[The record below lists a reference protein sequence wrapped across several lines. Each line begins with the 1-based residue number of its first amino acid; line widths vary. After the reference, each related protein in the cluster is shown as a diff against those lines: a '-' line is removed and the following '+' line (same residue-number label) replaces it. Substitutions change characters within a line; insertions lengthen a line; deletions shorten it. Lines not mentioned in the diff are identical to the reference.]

1 MMRGINLASLV
12 RQHPC
17 QLWGRG
23 MLCTTYRVASV
34 YELWYQWRSPSPT
47 LGISPP
53 FGVVYTRSRI
63 FLAFLPPGSRPTSL
77 LHSATRLAFSDLY
90 CTQLIDCLELDS
102 MDKLPCIYIP
112 RQIHSSGEHCARRS
126 RSGDASRAARP
137 CNVAC
142 KPAQN
147 CFSSRR

>member
-63 FLAFLPPGSRPTSL
+63 FLAFLPPRLSANVSPPLRDKIGVLRFVLHTTYRL
-77 LHSATRLAFSDLY
+77 LGA
-90 CTQLIDCLELDS
+90 
-102 MDKLPCIYIP
+102 
-112 RQIHSSGEHCARRS
+112 
-126 RSGDASRAARP
+126 
-137 CNVAC
+137 
-142 KPAQN
+142 
-147 CFSSRR
+147 